1 MKSKKYL
8 TVAAAALMAIL
19 ATSCSNKKDQNVVK
33 VGILHSLTG
42 AMAESEE
49 GLINAEKMAIDEIN
63 KRGGVLGKQI
73 KIVQM
78 DGKSDPSVFADQA
91 KKLFFVDKVATI
103 FGCWTS
109 ASRKEV
115 LNVVESPDIYGLLW
129 YPLQYEGME
138 ASPNI
143 MYMGAAPNQQVAPGV
158 GFCFD
163 NFGRRMYLV
172 GSDYIFPRTANKIV
186 KAQLNYLGG
195 VVVGEEYKPLGSEDF
210 RDIVQDIVAKKPDVV
225 INTINGASNKAFF
238 KQLRDAG
245 VTPQTIPVMSFSVS
259 EKEAAFIGPEIIEGH
274 LVTWSYF
281 QTIASFQNKTF
292 VQRYK
297 ELYGQDKIIGD
308 PMEAAYI
315 AVQLWAL
322 ACEKAGSFDTENVR
336 IAAKGL
342 SYDAPEGIV
351 KIDGENQ
358 HLQKRVRIGRINSK
372 GLIDEVWESASVI
385 KPDPYLST
393 YIWAKGL

>member
-1 MKSKKYL
+1 MKSKNYM
-8 TVAAAALMAIL
+8 AAIAALLTIL
-19 ATSCSNKKDQNVVK
+19 ATSCANKKNQNVVK
-33 VGILHSLTG
+33 VGILHSMTG
-42 AMAESEE
+42 AMAQSEK

-73 KIVQM
+73 QIVQV
-78 DGKSDPSVFADQA
+78 DGKSNPEVFAEQA

-115 LNVVESPDIYGLLW
+115 KNVVETPEIYGLLW

-143 MYMGAAPNQQVAPGV
+143 MYTGSAPNQQVVPSIEY
-158 GFCFD
+158 CFD

-172 GSDYIFPRTANKIV
+172 GSDYVFPRTANKIV
-186 KAQLNYLGG
+186 KAQLAYLGG
-195 VVVGEEYKPLGSEDF
+195 VVIGEEYKPLESEDF
-210 RDIVQDIVAKKPDVV
+210 HDIVQDIIAKKPDIV

-238 KQLRDAG
+238 TELYNAG
-245 VTPQTIPVMSFSVS
+245 IKHHEIPVMSFSVS
-259 EKEAAFIGPEIIEGH
+259 EEEAAFIGPKIIEGH
-274 LVTWSYF
+274 LATWSYF

-297 ELYGQDKIIGD
+297 DLYGKDEIVGD
-308 PMEAAYI
+308 PMAAAYT

-322 ACEKAGSFDTENVR
+322 ACEKAGTFDTEDVR

-342 SYDAPEGIV
+342 SYDAPEGLV

-358 HLQKRVRIGRINSK
+358 HLQKRVRIGRINDK
-372 GLIDEVWESASVI
+372 GLIDEVWESPAAI